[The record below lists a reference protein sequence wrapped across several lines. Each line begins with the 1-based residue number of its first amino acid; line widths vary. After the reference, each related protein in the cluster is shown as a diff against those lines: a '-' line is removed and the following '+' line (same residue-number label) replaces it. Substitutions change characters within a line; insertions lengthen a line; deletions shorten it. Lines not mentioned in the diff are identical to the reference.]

1 MLPSLPPGLSWHL
14 DAEHLDAGHS
24 DAEHSDAEAYALHD
38 AELGFLTLN
47 FCHGAALARQRPQGL
62 SANLRKALGNKQ
74 FLVVDGTAG
83 LAGDSLAFLAA
94 GFRVLACEASSAL
107 AWWVATAIARARH
120 CNPLLWENF
129 CGLKNDFYQQA
140 ILEIAVPYVLYLDEM
155 FPERQKSALNSKAMR
170 MVKKLAVVR
179 PPPPA
184 EFFQAQ
190 PFLHRLVIK
199 RPLRAAG
206 LLTVPP
212 SYQLL
217 GSTVRF
223 DVYVFERKKLS

>member
-1 MLPSLPPGLSWHL
+1 MLPPLPLGLSWHL
-14 DAEHLDAGHS
+14 DAAHPDA
-24 DAEHSDAEAYALHD
+24 DAYALHD
-38 AELGFLTLN
+38 VDLGVLRLD
-47 FCHGAALARQRPQGL
+47 FCHGAALTRQRPQGL
-62 SANLRKALGNKQ
+62 SANLRKALGSRQ

-94 GFRVLACEASSAL
+94 GFQVLACEASPAL
-107 AWWVATAIARARH
+107 AWWLTTAIDRGRRCAPA
-120 CNPLLWENF
+120 LWENF
-129 CGLKNDFYQQA
+129 CGLKNKFYQEA
-140 ILEIAVPYVLYLDEM
+140 ILDITTPYALYLDEM

-170 MVKKLAVVR
+170 MVKKLAVAR
-179 PPPPA
+179 PPPPG

-190 PFLHRLVIK
+190 PYLQRLVIK

-206 LLTVPP
+206 LLTAPP

-217 GSTVRF
+217 GNAVRF